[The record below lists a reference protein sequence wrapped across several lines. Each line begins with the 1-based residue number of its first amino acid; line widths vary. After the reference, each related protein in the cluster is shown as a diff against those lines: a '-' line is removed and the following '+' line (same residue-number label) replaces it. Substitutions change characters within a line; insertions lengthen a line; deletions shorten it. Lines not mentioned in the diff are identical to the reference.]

1 MLELIIELP
10 LSVPI
15 LPIGDTSPWNIFA
28 AQMTKDGLD
37 SEFDYVRASPKAT
50 GSRVEDVESPV
61 KPNNP
66 ALNLGTCP
74 PPPSQI
80 QPTTRLRIPHPI
92 KIFLLNTTIID
103 RYSQIKTLKTLPLMP
118 TS

>member
-37 SEFDYVRASPKAT
+37 SEVDYVPVLRPQ
-50 GSRVEDVESPV
+50 VESTV
-61 KPNNP
+61 KPHNP
-66 ALNLGTCP
+66 ALNLGFALALLLP
-74 PPPSQI
+74 RKSNQLPGSGSNI
-80 QPTTRLRIPHPI
+80 LS
-92 KIFLLNTTIID
+92 IFS
-103 RYSQIKTLKTLPLMP
+103 YYMQ
-118 TS
+118 

>member
-50 GSRVEDVESPV
+50 GSREEDVESTV
-61 KPNNP
+61 KPQNP
-66 ALNLGTCP
+66 ALNLGLALALLLP
-74 PPPSQI
+74 RKSNQLPGSGSIIPSKFSYYMQ
-80 QPTTRLRIPHPI
+80 
-92 KIFLLNTTIID
+92 
-103 RYSQIKTLKTLPLMP
+103 
-118 TS
+118 

>member
-50 GSRVEDVESPV
+50 GSREEDVESTV
-61 KPNNP
+61 KPHNP
-66 ALNLGTCP
+66 ALNLGTCS
-74 PPPSQI
+74 PPPSHRKSNQLPGSGSNI
-80 QPTTRLRIPHPI
+80 LS
-92 KIFLLNTTIID
+92 IFS
-103 RYSQIKTLKTLPLMP
+103 YYMQ
-118 TS
+118 